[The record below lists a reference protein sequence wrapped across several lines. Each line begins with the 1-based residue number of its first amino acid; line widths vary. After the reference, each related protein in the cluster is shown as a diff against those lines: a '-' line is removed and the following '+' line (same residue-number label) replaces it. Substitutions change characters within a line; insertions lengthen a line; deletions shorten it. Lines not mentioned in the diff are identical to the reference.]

1 MSSRYSSAY
10 FASAITT
17 PLLLILFI
25 WSATVVAFFIFFAMN
40 TFKEVL
46 QEFVWV
52 TIEVIREFVWVA
64 VGGPAF
70 LPDRSVAVILYACNS
85 HVRQECRTSYGL

>member
-1 MSSRYSSAY
+1 MLLVVFCDFQHKIGG
-10 FASAITT
+10 FACYLAANP
-17 PLLLILFI
+17 PLVHLAANVRTATQLGLL
-25 WSATVVAFFIFFAMN
+25 
-40 TFKEVL
+40 VL

-70 LPDRSVAVILYACNS
+70 LPDRSIAVILYACNS